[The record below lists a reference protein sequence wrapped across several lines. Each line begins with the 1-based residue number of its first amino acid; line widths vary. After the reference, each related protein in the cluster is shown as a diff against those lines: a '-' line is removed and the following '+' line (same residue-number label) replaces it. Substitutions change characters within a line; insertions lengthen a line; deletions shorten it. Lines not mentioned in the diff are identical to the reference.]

1 MIKHYTLIINIIYIL
16 RINTLIFT
24 YLYMHMFKKNHK
36 LHMHYLRE

>member
-1 MIKHYTLIINIIYIL
+1 MIKYNNQVINIIYFL